1 MHVVSILMMFS
12 FIYLCLNKWLFFF
25 SVHASMLT
33 GIILLENLKWLLPT
47 TFMIGAAPAYI
58 TIWAGWRA
66 VSAILPRSI
75 YVKGDD
81 FLFST
86 YHRNLLFFFETLTG
100 AEVSLKLPLLFVI
113 GKNIRFALGCMKY
126 Y

>member
-1 MHVVSILMMFS
+1 MLY
-12 FIYLCLNKWLFFF
+12 YLYIWVFLNFLLNLIIIFFF
-25 SVHASMLT
+25 FFCRKMMLT

-66 VSAILPRSI
+66 ISAVLPRWV

-100 AEVSLKLPLLFVI
+100 VEVSFICFFFFKLETCVHFLSLI
-113 GKNIRFALGCMKY
+113 D
-126 Y
+126 